1 MKTFTSIAFWVYVL
15 SASLWAQSPAKTFE
29 WVRASDEMV
38 QLDPGD
44 YFSGRVYRPGP
55 DGGGM
60 HIIIQARLP
69 ITVAMVPAEQWK
81 FAAQHPGAETQLDYH
96 CMREHITASTY
107 ECPLPPNQHMV
118 LVMYD
123 ERRRDHAIL
132 RGIGTVIDKGVV
144 RRFIS
149 ANNVQVTYHSWS
161 CVANC
166 LEPEFQW
173 VRLSKEKYDVT
184 STPKLY
190 GMSTPV
196 NDGQKIWVKIKAQ
209 VPMTLAVVPSAIAD
223 QVYDRPDT
231 LSSVLAQTACKQR
244 GVQSLEFD
252 CTFNVADG
260 PQSLLVLP
268 DPPLKNHK
276 KAELEVQTYKC
287 VNNCDLLPRI
297 DATQ

>member
-1 MKTFTSIAFWVYVL
+1 MKTSHVFLFLCASVVL
-15 SASLWAQSPAKTFE
+15 GSTQVPPKTFE

-38 QLDPGD
+38 QFDPGD
-44 YFSGRVYRPGP
+44 YYSGRVYRPGP
-55 DGGGM
+55 DGGNM

-81 FAAQHPGAETQLDYH
+81 FARQHPEAEGEIEYR
-96 CMREHITASTY
+96 CMREHITSTTY
-107 ECPLPPNQHMV
+107 ECHLPPNQHMV

-123 ERRRDHAIL
+123 ERRGDRAIF
-132 RGIGTVIDKGVV
+132 RGIGVILDKGVV
-144 RRFIS
+144 RKFMS
-149 ANNVQVTYHSWS
+149 PNNVQVTYHSWS

-173 VRLSKEKYDVT
+173 VRLSKEKYEVT
-184 STPKLY
+184 TAPKLY

-223 QVYDRPDT
+223 QVYDRPET
-231 LSSVLAQTACKQR
+231 LNSVLSQTACKQR

-252 CTFNVADG
+252 CTFNIADG

-287 VNNCDLLPRI
+287 VANCYLLVKNEV
-297 DATQ
+297 AQ